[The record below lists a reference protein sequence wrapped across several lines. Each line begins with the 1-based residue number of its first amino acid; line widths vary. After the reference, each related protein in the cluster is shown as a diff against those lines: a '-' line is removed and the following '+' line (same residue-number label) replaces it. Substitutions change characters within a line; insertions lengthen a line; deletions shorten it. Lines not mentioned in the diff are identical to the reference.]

1 MENLIFFFR
10 TGVDDWDSGEL
21 HSVHRY
27 GEKDG
32 GRPQTLPR
40 RKPYSYYRNQDQE
53 KTHGK

>member
-21 HSVHRY
+21 HSVHRH

-53 KTHGK
+53 KTHGE